1 MDSLKIKLDEILQ
14 EFFDDRTGDADI
26 PDRTRDYLQK
36 QLDNVKEDVFEI
48 ISDFITD
55 ADNTIE
61 EFSEE
66 NIRNIKDDIRT
77 QDYLERELFD

>member
-1 MDSLKIKLDEILQ
+1 MDSLKRELDNMLQ

-36 QLDNVKEDVFEI
+36 QLDNVKEDVFDI
-48 ISDFITD
+48 ISDFIED

-66 NIRNIKDDIRT
+66 NIRNVRDDMRT
-77 QDYLERELFD
+77 QEYMEASLWS

>member
-26 PDRTRDYLQK
+26 PDRTRGYLQEE
-36 QLDNVKEDVFEI
+36 LDKVKEDVFDI
-48 ISDFITD
+48 ISDFFED